1 MQQTPE
7 CHEEYGRKHI
17 LPPAL
22 KLAKLIPPK
31 VYVFLVLGAIAICNK
46 RVISPV
52 TILEG
57 GLAAES

>member
-1 MQQTPE
+1 MRNT
-7 CHEEYGRKHI
+7 EENTSCLQPLNWQNLFH
-17 LPPAL
+17 
-22 KLAKLIPPK
+22 PK